1 MRWFLKELND
11 TVTVTVAPEFN
22 DADIPN
28 YSVICITENLFGLKR
43 LQEINE
49 KCRAANVGFILS
61 ETLGA
66 ATYAFVDYNKHTI
79 HDANGENTENFIVSS
94 IEQKEN
100 PTVTV
105 HEDHRHTYQDGDF
118 VFKLKLDTTKFSPY
132 VRQGIVEDKKVPK
145 EVQFKSLAEGIKSPA
160 GCTAQGFMEPVDF
173 KLFGRGEQLHIG
185 VYAIHRFRDAEG
197 RYPENVAADL
207 DKVVELAKAV
217 AEEVK
222 TVEAIEEAVIRQVAA
237 YSTCSI
243 TALSAMMGGFI
254 AQEIVKFTGKYTPL
268 KQWFFYDVFESIP
281 DGEVDRTPRG
291 CRY

>member
-118 VFKLKLDTTKFSPY
+118 VFFREANRNLRLQSFRLQAQAPHHQVLTIRPPGNCRGQESAKGSSIQEPGRRNQEPSRLHRTRIHGASRLQTLWPWRATSY
-132 VRQGIVEDKKVPK
+132 RSLRHSQ
-145 EVQFKSLAEGIKSPA
+145 VQ
-160 GCTAQGFMEPVDF
+160 
-173 KLFGRGEQLHIG
+173 R
-185 VYAIHRFRDAEG
+185 R
-197 RYPENVAADL
+197 
-207 DKVVELAKAV
+207 
-217 AEEVK
+217 
-222 TVEAIEEAVIRQVAA
+222 
-237 YSTCSI
+237 
-243 TALSAMMGGFI
+243 
-254 AQEIVKFTGKYTPL
+254 
-268 KQWFFYDVFESIP
+268 
-281 DGEVDRTPRG
+281 
-291 CRY
+291 